1 MRRGWRS
8 WSGSWRGV
16 GSRVNAPHERT
27 TARKAEILAE
37 IDALQRERIAIMQ
50 AKVAARVQQQRDH
63 PLAYARLWHRDLPRT
78 SQRTTAQAILTDA
91 ARFGFVFGGNRSG
104 KSELGGQIATAFALG
119 SDHPDVQAWG
129 RKNALDLSIIPK
141 SPGVV
146 WSVALTFGDSKR
158 YVREKLRRYA
168 PVDTKFRN
176 WEAENEAVAKYPNGG
191 KIVCKA
197 WAQGQPGMQ
206 GDSIRLLW
214 SDEEPDDQF
223 AWNEALVRLV
233 DQNGRAITTMT
244 PLHGMT
250 WVHKRYVESPQDNV
264 VNQWLHGED
273 NPHVP
278 PEVLREMLSG
288 FSEEE
293 AARARG
299 EFTTFE
305 GRIYSTF
312 TRQMHVV
319 PDKPIPPGWTR
330 YRSIDFGTRNPFC
343 CIWGAVDPDDRLHIY
358 RIHYQAGWL
367 LSAHAA
373 RIHELSGNPAAAKA
387 IREGMKPS
395 TVAGEV
401 FAATI
406 ADPED
411 AGARKSLAEE
421 LGIPTTAAIKD
432 VLDGIRVVQ
441 ERLRPQAD
449 GRPSLF
455 VHASCVPLIG
465 EMESYSWAD
474 NAKKDEP
481 RKVNDHAMDTLRY
494 MCMAIKRNAI
504 PTDWGVD
511 TY

>member
-1 MRRGWRS
+1 VSTGEATHRR
-8 WSGSWRGV
+8 
-16 GSRVNAPHERT
+16 
-27 TARKAEILAE
+27 LAE
-37 IDALQRERIAIMQ
+37 I
-50 AKVAARVQQQRDH
+50 AARELSLAAQARDAERAEVEKLKADAAEKTKQRRDH
-63 PLAYARLWHRDLPRT
+63 PLAYAKLWHRDAPKT
-78 SQRTTAQAILTDA
+78 SQRTTAQNILTDA

-119 SDHPDVQAWG
+119 SDHPDVQVWA
-129 RKNALDLSIIPK
+129 KNNNLDISVIPK
-141 SPGVV
+141 TPGLV
-146 WSVALTFGDSKR
+146 WSVALTFSDSKR

-168 PVDTKFRN
+168 PVDTRFRS
-176 WEAENEAVAKYPNGG
+176 WEAENEAEAKYPNGG

-264 VNQWLHGED
+264 VSQWLHGED

-278 PEVLREMLSG
+278 SEVLREMLSG

-293 AARARG
+293 QAARARG

-312 TRQMHVV
+312 SRRLHVI
-319 PDKPIPPGWTR
+319 PDMPIPPTWRR

-343 CIWGAVDPDDRLHIY
+343 CLWGAVDPDDRLHIY
-358 RIHYQAGWL
+358 RVHYQAGWL

-387 IREGMKPS
+387 IRDGLKP
-395 TVAGEV
+395 TTQAGEKFV
-401 FAATI
+401 ATI

-411 AGARKSLAEE
+411 AGGRKSLAEE
-421 LGIPTTAAIKD
+421 LGIPTSPAIKD
-432 VLDGIRVVQ
+432 VLDGIRLVQ
-441 ERLRPQAD
+441 ERLRPQVD

-455 VHASCVPLIG
+455 VHASCVPLIAKA
-465 EMESYSWAD
+465 ETYSWAD

-481 RKVNDHAMDTLRY
+481 RKLNDHAMDALRY
-494 MCMAIKRNAI
+494 MVKFISIKKR
-504 PTDWGVD
+504 PSWGD
-511 TY
+511 LA

>member
-1 MRRGWRS
+1 M
-8 WSGSWRGV
+8 SGGMS
-16 GSRVNAPHERT
+16 
-27 TARKAEILAE
+27 LAE
-37 IDALQRERIAIMQ
+37 RLAKLEALKEAREQLRAID
-50 AKVAARVQQQRDH
+50 VQKRRDH
-63 PLAYARLWHRDLPRT
+63 PLAYATLWHRDAPRT
-78 SQRTTAQAILTDA
+78 SQRRAAQAILTES
-91 ARFGFVFGGNRSG
+91 ARFGFLFGGNRSG

-119 SDHPDVQAWG
+119 SDHPDVQAWA
-129 RKNALDLSIIPK
+129 RNNDLDVSVIPK
-141 SPGVV
+141 SPGTV
-146 WSVALTFGDSKR
+146 WSVALSFSDSKR

-168 PVDTKFRN
+168 PVDTKFRS
-176 WEAENEAVAKYPNGG
+176 WEAENEAEIKYPNGG

-250 WVHKRYVESPQDNV
+250 WVHKRYVESPQSNTV
-264 VNQWLHGED
+264 SQWLHGED

-278 PEVLREMLSG
+278 TEVLREMLSG
-288 FSEEE
+288 FGEEE
-293 AARARG
+293 QAARARG

-312 TRQMHVV
+312 TRRLHVI
-319 PDKPIPPGWTR
+319 PDQPIPDSWRR

-343 CIWGAVDPDDRLHIY
+343 CLWGAVDPDDRLHIY
-358 RIHYQAGWL
+358 RMHYQAGWL

-387 IREGMKPS
+387 IRDGLKP
-395 TVAGEV
+395 TTQAGEK

-432 VLDGIRVVQ
+432 VLDGIRAVQ
-441 ERLRPQAD
+441 ERLRPQVD
-449 GRPSLF
+449 GRPALF

-465 EMESYSWAD
+465 EFESYSWAD

-481 RKVNDHAMDTLRY
+481 RKVNDHAMDALRY
-494 MCMAIKRNAI
+494 LVKALQR
-504 PTDWGVD
+504 PTVTASVKSFGWLPVD
-511 TY
+511 TAPGSW